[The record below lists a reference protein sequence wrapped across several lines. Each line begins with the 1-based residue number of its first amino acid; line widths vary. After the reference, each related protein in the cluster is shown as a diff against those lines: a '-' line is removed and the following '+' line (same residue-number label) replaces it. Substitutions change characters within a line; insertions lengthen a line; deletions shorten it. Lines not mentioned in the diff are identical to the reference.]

1 MFPPDTRGDAALQP
15 PSSDPDFDAMNGQLL
30 TACKAIEATRTKIW
44 SKRAVAEQ
52 ERTLRLQCSD
62 AYKRLHTQYGKTLQ
76 DLRDASSNGVLLQ
89 RQLDE
94 ARGAISTYESTIKD
108 YEGRLSNQ
116 ANSVQMA
123 EHDAARAKQ
132 LESTVRQ
139 LEEEKAIMAEK
150 LDSAQEYRAGFSI
163 ATNRLGAAEQ
173 KIGELEKEKEGMV
186 QAHQFAVATAADRLS
201 AAEQKISE
209 LEKEKEGM
217 VQAHQ
222 FAVATAAVRI
232 SAAERKVDELEQKCG
247 SADHVQTPTTGKRQK
262 PDEVPH
268 NDGPTTRGRKRR
280 TIVPGG
286 GDSITVLV

>member
-1 MFPPDTRGDAALQP
+1 MFPPDTRGDVTLQP

-30 TACKAIEATRTKIW
+30 TACKAIEATRTKMW
-44 SKRAVAEQ
+44 SNRAVTEQ

-76 DLRDASSNGVLLQ
+76 DLRDASSKGVLLQ

-108 YEGRLSNQ
+108 YEGRLSSQ

-132 LESTVRQ
+132 LESIVRQ
-139 LEEEKAIMAEK
+139 LEEEKAAIAEK

-163 ATNRLGAAEQ
+163 AAGRLGAAEQ

-201 AAEQKISE
+201 AAEQKI
-209 LEKEKEGM
+209 G
-217 VQAHQ
+217 
-222 FAVATAAVRI
+222 
-232 SAAERKVDELEQKCG
+232 ELEQKCG

-268 NDGPTTRGRKRR
+268 NDGPATRGRKRR